1 MWNNGWGSHRLWRSL
16 TLLIGAFSLVA
27 SAFLVGFGYTW
38 YRAPR
43 EAQYGN
49 PINLALVWEAWGYIQ
64 RYFYGPTPSAAE
76 LTYGA
81 LDGALETLNDPYT
94 RLVRPVSNEIEQD
107 SLRGKFGGIGAW
119 VYEDLGKLYL
129 LPLPDSAALKAGI
142 QDGDQLLAVDDQAL
156 PEDAPVD
163 LAVSWIRGPVGTEV
177 KVTVYRPSTQE
188 ELSFIVERQEIVQPT
203 VEWRLLTGYEPRV
216 GYIKITYFSERTAEE
231 LQRALALVRRDGAT
245 LLVLDLRGNPG
256 GLLESAVEVA
266 SRFLHRGIVLY
277 ELDARGEER
286 AYTVR
291 PRVRADEPLAVLVDE
306 GTASAAEIV
315 AGALQDHER
324 AVLVGRQT
332 HGKGSVQLAYTLS
345 DGSSLHVTAALWL
358 TPNRHE
364 INGVGLTPDQVIEQ
378 SRADTDQVLEAALD
392 TLGAE
397 PVVTEVNK

>member
-1 MWNNGWGSHRLWRSL
+1 M
-16 TLLIGAFSLVA
+16 
-27 SAFLVGFGYTW
+27 
-38 YRAPR
+38 
-43 EAQYGN
+43 
-49 PINLALVWEAWGYIQ
+49 
-64 RYFYGPTPSAAE
+64 
-76 LTYGA
+76 
-81 LDGALETLNDPYT
+81 
-94 RLVRPVSNEIEQD
+94 
-107 SLRGKFGGIGAW
+107 
-119 VYEDLGKLYL
+119 
-129 LPLPDSAALKAGI
+129 
-142 QDGDQLLAVDDQAL
+142 
-156 PEDAPVD
+156 
-163 LAVSWIRGPVGTEV
+163 
-177 KVTVYRPSTQE
+177 
-188 ELSFIVERQEIVQPT
+188 
-203 VEWRLLTGYEPRV
+203 
-216 GYIKITYFSERTAEE
+216 
-231 LQRALALVRRDGAT
+231 RRDGAT